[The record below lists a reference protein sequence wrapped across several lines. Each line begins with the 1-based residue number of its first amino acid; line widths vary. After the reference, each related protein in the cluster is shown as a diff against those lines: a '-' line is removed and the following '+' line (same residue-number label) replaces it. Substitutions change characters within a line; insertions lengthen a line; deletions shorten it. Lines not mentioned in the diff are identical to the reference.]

1 MRGLHF
7 QAPPH
12 AQDKLLRVTRGAIL
26 DVAVDIRRGSPT
38 WGMAVAVELSA
49 ENWRQLLVPK
59 GFAHGFITLTDDC
72 DVLYKVT
79 DYYAPA
85 SEAGLLW
92 NDPALGID
100 WPTDSDS
107 LHQRPRR
114 RLAAAEGLRQ
124 PLHLRRLTPMRVL
137 LTGASSFSGMW
148 IAEAL
153 AARGHEVVAVARGGA
168 YADPLRQA
176 RMDRVAARG
185 RDRHRRAVRLAIAF
199 LGLLKSA
206 PLRRLGLHGA
216 EVGDYKSP
224 TYDMPAAVAAN
235 TLNAEQVF
243 EAAQGARVVITGT
256 VFEPGEGKGTEP
268 LVSFSPYGTA
278 KALTGERLQSTA
290 EAAALPVSKFVI
302 PNPFG
307 PWEERKFQ
315 RLVMTRWS
323 RGEPVHID
331 QALYIRDNIPVDLLA
346 LAYVKTVEGAF
357 GDYCA
362 PSCYAGTVGSFFE
375 RMARETRMRT
385 GWACTLTLA
394 DTQTFAEPEARMN
407 RTRLDTAALG
417 WSEQGF
423 WDAYADHYMRPPI
436 TV

>member
-1 MRGLHF
+1 
-7 QAPPH
+7 
-12 AQDKLLRVTRGAIL
+12 
-26 DVAVDIRRGSPT
+26 
-38 WGMAVAVELSA
+38 
-49 ENWRQLLVPK
+49 
-59 GFAHGFITLTDDC
+59 
-72 DVLYKVT
+72 
-79 DYYAPA
+79 
-85 SEAGLLW
+85 
-92 NDPALGID
+92 
-100 WPTDSDS
+100 
-107 LHQRPRR
+107 
-114 RLAAAEGLRQ
+114 
-124 PLHLRRLTPMRVL
+124 MRVL

-153 AARGHEVVAVARGGA
+153 VKAGHEVVAVARSGA

-176 RMDRVAARG
+176 RMDRVAALAKIVTDAPFG
-185 RDRHRRAVRLAIAF
+185 SDRFLDVVKSGGFDAI
-199 LGLLKSA
+199 
-206 PLRRLGLHGA
+206 GLHGA

-290 EAAALPVSKFVI
+290 QAAALPVSKFVI

-394 DTQTFAEPEARMN
+394 DTQTFAEPEARVN